1 MHVYQILVFSAAVAT
16 CRAAVMPAAV
26 ARDISP
32 ASAKAVHQGE
42 KRGYATWTDYIPEMD
57 GPHKV
62 KQGRKEER
70 SSA

>member
-1 MHVYQILVFSAAVAT
+1 
-16 CRAAVMPAAV
+16 MPAAV